1 MSQRRTPGGQGPR
14 GTSRPAA
21 PSGPRRVATRSR
33 NHTEPSP
40 RRARP
45 VPEPAPADHRSHHR
59 TEHRSE
65 HRATAAR
72 RTRTQRIRA
81 PRRPAR
87 VSGRA
92 TALGLLLFALML
104 AYAYPVQVYLTQQ
117 AQIDQLRASQQ
128 AQRKRIQDL
137 TDQLAKWNDD
147 DYVVAQARSRLQMV
161 RKGELFYVVVDPAAA
176 PAGAPEPQ
184 PPWFS
189 QVWSNLQGADNPVV
203 P

>member
-14 GTSRPAA
+14 GTSRPAV
-21 PSGPRRVATRSR
+21 PIGSRRVSGRSRSRTEGVPHRTRS
-33 NHTEPSP
+33 T
-40 RRARP
+40 A
-45 VPEPAPADHRSHHR
+45 APAQVEHRSQ
-59 TEHRSE
+59 HRSE
-65 HRATAAR
+65 HRAGPAR
-72 RTRTQRIRA
+72 RARTQHIRA

-161 RKGELFYVVVDPAAA
+161 RKGELFYVVIDPAAA
-176 PAGAPEPQ
+176 PTGAPEPQ